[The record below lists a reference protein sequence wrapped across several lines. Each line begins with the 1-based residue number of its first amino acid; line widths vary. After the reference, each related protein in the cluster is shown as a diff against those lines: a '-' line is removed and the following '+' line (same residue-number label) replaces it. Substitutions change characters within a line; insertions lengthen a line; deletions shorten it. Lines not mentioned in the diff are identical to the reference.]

1 MKKPQNQSRQL
12 IRSFFYFIL
21 TYFYFNS
28 TTLNA
33 SIYDQIDKLDRSDL
47 FYVED
52 VIFESSPASLAQI
65 GDQYIL
71 PVTSDETMLT
81 YESYLELTDTIT
93 RYQKIYKSGG
103 W

>member
-1 MKKPQNQSRQL
+1 MKKLQNQSRRL
-12 IRSFFYFIL
+12 IKSFFYFIL
-21 TYFYFNS
+21 IYFYLNS

-65 GDQYIL
+65 ADQYIL
-71 PVTSDETMLT
+71 PITSDETILT
-81 YESYLELTDTIT
+81 YES
-93 RYQKIYKSGG
+93 
-103 W
+103 

>member
-1 MKKPQNQSRQL
+1 MKKLKNQSRQL
-12 IRSFFYFIL
+12 IKSFFYFIL

-52 VIFESSPASLAQI
+52 VIFDSSQLA
-65 GDQYIL
+65 L
-71 PVTSDETMLT
+71 LKLVTNT
-81 YESYLELTDTIT
+81 YYL
-93 RYQKIYKSGG
+93 
-103 W
+103 